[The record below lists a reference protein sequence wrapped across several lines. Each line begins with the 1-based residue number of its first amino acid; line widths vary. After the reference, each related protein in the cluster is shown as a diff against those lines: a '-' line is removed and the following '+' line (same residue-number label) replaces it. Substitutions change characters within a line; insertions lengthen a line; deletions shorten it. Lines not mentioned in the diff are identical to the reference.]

1 MSTAF
6 RQIEYGTKHNF
17 MVATG
22 QAATKGKLAIFGSS
36 DTTVQNG
43 VSTSD
48 TGIGIFMATAAADT
62 QVDVLL
68 FAPVMPVL
76 VGTGGCTRGK
86 KAIVASANDGF
97 TDAPAHDSSGATDNI
112 IYGIFMQSGSAGD
125 TVGMMVAPSN
135 RGSA

>member
-6 RQIEYGTKHNF
+6 RKIDFGTVGTF
-17 MVATG
+17 TVASG
-22 QAATKGKLAIFGSS
+22 QSATKGKLAIFGSS

-48 TGIGIFMATAAADT
+48 TGIGIFMATAAADA

-68 FAPVMPVL
+68 FNHVMPVL

-86 KAIVASANDGF
+86 KAIFASADDGF

-125 TVGMMVAPSN
+125 TVGLMCAPSN